1 MNDKI
6 LQLYPAPSREVSLRG
21 LYLEHD
27 LRTQTEGL
35 DRVFV
40 CANFVGSLDGR
51 IAIPNPSGKGV
62 TLAEAITNPRD
73 WRLFQELAV
82 QADILITSGRYL
94 REYAE
99 GAKQEI
105 LQIYDDPQFEDLR
118 NWRLSRG
125 VSSQPDLAVIS
136 GRLDFDVPPALLDG
150 DRSLLVFTSKSADPE
165 QILRLKDQGARILFA
180 GEESVDGRKL
190 CAHMTDLGYQTA
202 YSGAGPKVL
211 HILASS
217 GALDR
222 LYLTFVSRLLGGDP
236 YASILEGPLLDP
248 PQDLQLNTLYFDPY
262 CIEGLGQLFAS
273 YDRVEQPSQSG

>member
-6 LQLYPAPSREVSLRG
+6 LQLYPAPSHEVSLRG

-27 LRTQTEGL
+27 LRAHAEGL

-51 IAIPNPSGKGV
+51 IAVPDPSGKGV

-73 WRLFQELAV
+73 WRLFQELVV

-99 GAKQEI
+99 GVKQEI

-118 NWRLSRG
+118 DWCLSRG
-125 VSSQPDLAVIS
+125 VPPQPDLAVVS
-136 GRLDFDVPPALLDG
+136 NRLDFDIPPALLEDN
-150 DRSLLVFTSKSADPE
+150 RSLLIFTTKSADPD
-165 QILRLKDQGARILFA
+165 QIQRLKKQGAKILFT
-180 GEESVDGRKL
+180 GEESVNGREL
-190 CAHMTDLGYQTA
+190 CAHMTELGYKTA

-211 HILASS
+211 HLLASS
-217 GALDR
+217 GVLDR
-222 LYLTFVSRLLGGDP
+222 LYLTFVNRLLGGEP

-248 PQDLQLNTLYFDPY
+248 PLDLQLNTLYFDPY
-262 CIEGLGQLFAS
+262 GIEGLGQLFAS
-273 YDRVEQPSQSG
+273 YDRVE

>member
-6 LQLYPAPSREVSLRG
+6 FQLYPAPSREVSLRG

-27 LRTQTEGL
+27 LNAHAEAL

-40 CANFVGSLDGR
+40 CANFVSSLDGR
-51 IAIPNPSGKGV
+51 IAVPDSSGKGV

-94 REYAE
+94 REYAT
-99 GAKQEI
+99 GVKQEI
-105 LQIYDDPQFEDLR
+105 LQIYDDPQFDDLQ

-125 VSSQPDLAVIS
+125 LSSQPDLAVIS
-136 GRLDFDVPPALLDG
+136 SRLDFDVPPALLGD
-150 DRSLLVFTSKSADPE
+150 DRSLLIFTTKSADPD
-165 QILRLKDQGARILFA
+165 QIQRLKDQGAKILFA
-180 GEESVDGRKL
+180 GEESVDGQAL
-190 CAHMTDLGYQTA
+190 CVLLTELGYRTA

-211 HILASS
+211 HLLAS
-217 GALDR
+217 GGVLDR
-222 LYLTFVSRLLGGDP
+222 LYLTYANRLLGGDP

-248 PQDLQLNTLYFDPY
+248 PLGLQLNTLYFDSY
-262 CIEGLGQLFAS
+262 AIEGMGQLFAS
-273 YDRVEQPSQSG
+273 YDRVE

>member
-1 MNDKI
+1 LNDKI
-6 LQLYPAPSREVSLRG
+6 LQLFPAPSHEVSLRG

-27 LRTQTEGL
+27 LRAHAEGL

-51 IAIPNPSGKGV
+51 IAVPDPSGKGV
-62 TLAEAITNPRD
+62 ALAEAITNPRD

-94 REYAE
+94 REYAK

-118 NWRLSRG
+118 NWHLSRG
-125 VSSQPDLAVIS
+125 VSPQPDLAVIS
-136 GRLDFDVPPALLDG
+136 SRLDFDVPPALLEG
-150 DRSLLVFTSKSADPE
+150 DRSLLVFTTKSADPD
-165 QILRLKDQGARILFA
+165 QIQHLKAQGAKVLFA
-180 GEESVDGRKL
+180 GEESVNGQEL
-190 CAHMTDLGYQTA
+190 CAHMTELGYRTA

-211 HILASS
+211 HLLASS
-217 GALDR
+217 GVLDR
-222 LYLTFVSRLLGGDP
+222 LYLTFVNRLLGGDP

-248 PQDLQLNTLYFDPY
+248 PLDLQLNTLYFDPY
-262 CIEGLGQLFAS
+262 GIEGLGQLFAS
-273 YDRVEQPSQSG
+273 YDRVD

>member
-6 LQLYPAPSREVSLRG
+6 LQLYPAPCREVSLRG

-27 LRTQTEGL
+27 IRAHAEGL

-51 IAIPNPSGKGV
+51 IAVPDPSGKGV

-94 REYAE
+94 REYAV
-99 GAKQEI
+99 GVKQEI
-105 LQIYDDPQFEDLR
+105 LQIYTDPQFEDLR
-118 NWRLSRG
+118 SWCLSRG
-125 VSSQPDLAVIS
+125 VPPQPDLAVIS
-136 GRLDFDVPPALLDG
+136 NRLDFDVPPALLED
-150 DRSLLVFTSKSADPE
+150 DRSLLIFTTKSADPA
-165 QILRLKDQGARILFA
+165 QIQRLKDQGAKILFS
-180 GEESVDGRKL
+180 GEKNVDGREL
-190 CAHMTDLGYQTA
+190 CAHMTELGYQTA

-211 HILASS
+211 HLLASS
-217 GALDR
+217 GVLDR
-222 LYLTFVSRLLGGDP
+222 LYLTFVNRILGGDP

-248 PQDLQLNTLYFDPY
+248 PLDLQLNTLYFDPY
-262 CIEGLGQLFAS
+262 GIEGLGQLFAS
-273 YDRVEQPSQSG
+273 YDRVE

>member
-6 LQLYPAPSREVSLRG
+6 LQLFPAPSHEVSLLG

-27 LRTQTEGL
+27 LRAHAEGL

-51 IAIPNPSGKGV
+51 IAVPDPSGKGV
-62 TLAEAITNPRD
+62 ALAEAITNPRD

-94 REYAE
+94 REYAK

-136 GRLDFDVPPALLDG
+136 SRLDFDVPPALLEG
-150 DRSLLVFTSKSADPE
+150 DRSLLVFTTKSADPD
-165 QILRLKDQGARILFA
+165 QIQRLKAQGAKVLFA
-180 GEESVDGRKL
+180 GEESVDGQEL
-190 CAHMTDLGYQTA
+190 CAHMTELGYRTA

-211 HILASS
+211 HLLASS
-217 GALDR
+217 GVLDR
-222 LYLTFVSRLLGGDP
+222 LYLTFVNRLLGGDP

-248 PQDLQLNTLYFDPY
+248 PLDLQLNTLYFDPY
-262 CIEGLGQLFAS
+262 GIEGLGQLFAS
-273 YDRVEQPSQSG
+273 YDRVA

>member
-6 LQLYPAPSREVSLRG
+6 FQLYPAPSREVSLRG

-27 LRTQTEGL
+27 LRARAEAL

-40 CANFVGSLDGR
+40 CANFISSLDGR
-51 IAIPNPSGKGV
+51 IAVPDSSGKGV

-94 REYAE
+94 REYTT
-99 GAKQEI
+99 GVKQEI
-105 LQIYDDPQFEDLR
+105 LQINDDPQFEDLQ

-125 VSSQPDLAVIS
+125 ISPQPDLAVIS
-136 GRLDFDVPPALLDG
+136 NRLDFDVPPALLGD
-150 DRSLLVFTSKSADPE
+150 DRSLLIFTTKSADAD
-165 QILRLKDQGARILFA
+165 QIQRLKDQGATILFA
-180 GEESVDGRKL
+180 GEERVDGQEL
-190 CAHMTDLGYQTA
+190 CAHLTELGYRTA

-211 HILASS
+211 HLLASS
-217 GALDR
+217 GVLDR
-222 LYLTFVSRLLGGDP
+222 LYLTSANRLLGGEP

-248 PQDLQLNTLYFDPY
+248 PIDLKLNTLYFDPY
-262 CIEGLGQLFAS
+262 GIEGLGQLFAS
-273 YDRVEQPSQSG
+273 YDRVE

>member
-6 LQLYPAPSREVSLRG
+6 LQLFPAPSHEVSLRG

-27 LRTQTEGL
+27 LRAHAEGL

-51 IAIPNPSGKGV
+51 IAVPDPSGKGV
-62 TLAEAITNPRD
+62 ALAEAITNPRD

-94 REYAE
+94 REYAK

-125 VSSQPDLAVIS
+125 VSPQPDLAVIS
-136 GRLDFDVPPALLDG
+136 SRLDFDVPPALLEG
-150 DRSLLVFTSKSADPE
+150 DRSLLVFTTKSADPD
-165 QILRLKDQGARILFA
+165 QIQHLKAQGAKVLFA
-180 GEESVDGRKL
+180 GEESVDGQEL
-190 CAHMTDLGYQTA
+190 CAHMTELGYRTA

-211 HILASS
+211 HLLASS
-217 GALDR
+217 GVLDR
-222 LYLTFVSRLLGGDP
+222 LYLTFVNRLLGGDP

-248 PQDLQLNTLYFDPY
+248 PLDLQLNTLYFDPY
-262 CIEGLGQLFAS
+262 GIEGLGQLFAS
-273 YDRVEQPSQSG
+273 YDRVA

>member
-6 LQLYPAPSREVSLRG
+6 LQLYPAPSHEVSLRG

-27 LRTQTEGL
+27 LRAHAERL

-51 IAIPNPSGKGV
+51 IAVPDPSGKGV

-105 LQIYDDPQFEDLR
+105 LQIYDDPQFEDLSD
-118 NWRLSRG
+118 WCLSRG
-125 VSSQPDLAVIS
+125 VPPQPDLAVVS
-136 GRLDFDVPPALLDG
+136 NRLDFDIPPALLEDN
-150 DRSLLVFTSKSADPE
+150 RSLLIFTTKSADPD
-165 QILRLKDQGARILFA
+165 QIQRLKKQGAKILFT
-180 GEESVDGRKL
+180 GEESVNGREL
-190 CAHMTDLGYQTA
+190 CAHMTELGYKTA

-211 HILASS
+211 HLLASS
-217 GALDR
+217 GVLDR
-222 LYLTFVSRLLGGDP
+222 LYLTFVNRLLGGEP
-236 YASILEGPLLDP
+236 YASVLEGPLLDP
-248 PQDLQLNTLYFDPY
+248 PLDLQLNTLYFDPY
-262 CIEGLGQLFAS
+262 GIEGLGQLFAS
-273 YDRVEQPSQSG
+273 YDRVE

>member
-6 LQLYPAPSREVSLRG
+6 LQLYPAPCIEVSLRG

-27 LRTQTEGL
+27 IRAHAEGL

-40 CANFVGSLDGR
+40 CANFVGSIDGR
-51 IAIPNPSGKGV
+51 IAVPDPSGKGV

-118 NWRLSRG
+118 DWCLSRG
-125 VSSQPDLAVIS
+125 VSPQPDLAVVS
-136 GRLDFDVPPALLDG
+136 SRLDFDVPPALLGD
-150 DRSLLVFTSKSADPE
+150 DRSLLIFTTKSADPDRV
-165 QILRLKDQGARILFA
+165 QRLKDQGAKILFA
-180 GEESVDGRKL
+180 GEESVDGREL
-190 CAHMTDLGYQTA
+190 CAHMTELGYQTA

-211 HILASS
+211 HLLASS
-217 GALDR
+217 GVLDR
-222 LYLTFVSRLLGGDP
+222 LYLTFVNRILGGDP

-248 PQDLQLNTLYFDPY
+248 PLDLQLNTLYFDPY
-262 CIEGLGQLFAS
+262 GIEGLGQLFAS
-273 YDRVEQPSQSG
+273 YDRVE

>member
-6 LQLYPAPSREVSLRG
+6 LQLFPAPSHEVSLRG

-27 LRTQTEGL
+27 LRAHAEGL

-51 IAIPNPSGKGV
+51 IAVPDPSGKGV
-62 TLAEAITNPRD
+62 ALAEAITNPRD

-94 REYAE
+94 REYAK

-125 VSSQPDLAVIS
+125 VSPQPDLAVIS
-136 GRLDFDVPPALLDG
+136 SRLDFDVPPALLEG
-150 DRSLLVFTSKSADPE
+150 DRSLLVFTTKSADPD
-165 QILRLKDQGARILFA
+165 QIQRLKAQGAKVLFA
-180 GEESVDGRKL
+180 GEESVDGQEL
-190 CAHMTDLGYQTA
+190 CAHMTELGYRTA

-211 HILASS
+211 HLLASS
-217 GALDR
+217 GVLDR
-222 LYLTFVSRLLGGDP
+222 LYLTFVNRLLGGDP

-248 PQDLQLNTLYFDPY
+248 PLDLQLNTLYFDPY
-262 CIEGLGQLFAS
+262 GIEGLGQLFAS
-273 YDRVEQPSQSG
+273 YDRVD

>member
-6 LQLYPAPSREVSLRG
+6 LQLYPAPCIEVSLRG

-27 LRTQTEGL
+27 IRAHAEGL

-40 CANFVGSLDGR
+40 CANFVGSIDGR
-51 IAIPNPSGKGV
+51 IAVPDPSGKGV

-118 NWRLSRG
+118 DWCLSRG
-125 VSSQPDLAVIS
+125 VSPQPDLAVVS
-136 GRLDFDVPPALLDG
+136 SRLDFDVPPALLGD
-150 DRSLLVFTSKSADPE
+150 DRSLLIFTTKSADPDRV
-165 QILRLKDQGARILFA
+165 QRLKDQGAKILFA
-180 GEESVDGRKL
+180 GEESVDGREL
-190 CAHMTDLGYQTA
+190 CAHMTELGYQTA
-202 YSGAGPKVL
+202 YSGAGPK
-211 HILASS
+211 
-217 GALDR
+217 
-222 LYLTFVSRLLGGDP
+222 
-236 YASILEGPLLDP
+236 
-248 PQDLQLNTLYFDPY
+248 
-262 CIEGLGQLFAS
+262 
-273 YDRVEQPSQSG
+273 